1 MGHMPQG
8 RKTQRTGTHQAWPW
22 PRSGYP
28 LGVPINWGA
37 KWRDFHGWGFK
48 MGLTCRDYPGLA
60 VMCYAVDISQGQV
73 YRISVCFPDLC
84 AHGP

>member
-1 MGHMPQG
+1 MPQG

-37 KWRDFHGWGFK
+37 KWRHFHGWGFR

-60 VMCYAVDISQGQV
+60 VMCYVVDISQGQV